1 MFANTT
7 ERRTLVHLE
16 DVGRQVLGFLR
27 DDLRTNAISVETDF
41 RDGIPRVHADPTQIQ
56 QVILNLVKSAVDAM
70 TSASGKRRLRMATGV
85 SGSSV
90 VFSVE
95 DSGGGISSADQ
106 DRIFDAFF
114 TTKAAGTGMG
124 LGLAI
129 SRTLVENHRG
139 VLRLTRTDASGSLFE
154 VAIPAA

>member
-1 MFANTT
+1 
-7 ERRTLVHLE
+7 
-16 DVGRQVLGFLR
+16 
-27 DDLRTNAISVETDF
+27 
-41 RDGIPRVHADPTQIQ
+41 
-56 QVILNLVKSAVDAM
+56 M

-95 DSGGGISSADQ
+95 IREGGISSADQ

-139 VLRLTRTDASGSLFE
+139 VLRLTERMPLGRCLRLRYQLPSK
-154 VAIPAA
+154 